1 MNEVDDVC
9 AGYMGVTKLWST
21 VEPVCESVSFFHA
34 ATGQTIGE
42 DASCWLHALA
52 ATKPGEAALGML
64 ANPPDYSIILRLF
77 SSRLQRVLDAGI
89 KPFFV
94 FDGVRPGAKAM
105 TDEARSIER
114 KTAADAARALMT
126 AGDRTQA
133 AKHAIKAVH
142 IKDELVYL
150 IVHKILRPK
159 GIGKPSLL

>member
-1 MNEVDDVC
+1 M
-9 AGYMGVTKLWST
+9 
-21 VEPVCESVSFFHA
+21 CESVSFFHA

-114 KTAADAARALMT
+114 KTAAEAARALMT

-142 IKDELVYL
+142 IKDEF

-159 GIGKPSLL
+159 GIGEPSLL

>member
-1 MNEVDDVC
+1 M
-9 AGYMGVTKLWST
+9 
-21 VEPVCESVSFFHA
+21 CESVSFFHA

-114 KTAADAARALMT
+114 KTAAEAARALMT
-126 AGDRTQA
+126 AGDRTQT
-133 AKHAIKAVH
+133 AKHAIKTVH

-159 GIGKPSLL
+159 GIGEPSLL